1 MLEGLTKYWGFYLV
15 AVPDANGVGIND
27 FAEALAQFTEYWEW
41 VTDLRSLD
49 VTRRAAQDE
58 VNSRIASRHLRRVLA
73 ACIVVFRLF
82 LQLAIQVDGTLQEKH
97 KRFWLWFQ
105 LFGEVPF
112 GGTHPFVRIMN
123 CTRSASDD
131 ALDVLIGCLND
142 ILCDV
147 LNDPHFILG
156 LDEAQWASR
165 LYPHSFISSTD
176 AATTR
181 SIIREVAKVF
191 TKLPIKLV
199 VSGTGLSL
207 QELNDTMASGVSKP
221 APVEL
226 FHNLGMFDTWQDVKL
241 FVDRYIPAYIFETN
255 SGRHLQQQ
263 MREYLLGR

>member
-1 MLEGLTKYWGFYLV
+1 
-15 AVPDANGVGIND
+15 
-27 FAEALAQFTEYWEW
+27 
-41 VTDLRSLD
+41 
-49 VTRRAAQDE
+49 
-58 VNSRIASRHLRRVLA
+58 
-73 ACIVVFRLF
+73 
-82 LQLAIQVDGTLQEKH
+82 
-97 KRFWLWFQ
+97 
-105 LFGEVPF
+105 
-112 GGTHPFVRIMN
+112 MN

-131 ALDVLIGCLND
+131 ALNVLIGCLND
-142 ILCDV
+142 IFCDV

-156 LDEAQWASR
+156 LDEAQQASR

-191 TKLPIKLV
+191 IKLPIKLV

-207 QELNDTMASGVSKP
+207 QELNDAMASGVSKP

-241 FVDRYIPAYIFETN
+241 FVDRYIPAYIFESN
-255 SGRHLQQQ
+255 SRRHLQQQ